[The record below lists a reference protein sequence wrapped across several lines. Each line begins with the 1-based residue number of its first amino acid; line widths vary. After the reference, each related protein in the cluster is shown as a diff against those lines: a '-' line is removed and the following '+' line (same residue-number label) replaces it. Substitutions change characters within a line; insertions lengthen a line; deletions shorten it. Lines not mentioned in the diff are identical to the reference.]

1 MRIDVGMM
9 LHSNVPMYEIPII
22 RSFLYGYKGMCEHL
36 MKSASSSG
44 KPFSEQSSSHT
55 SNVLIDPVQVYLIY
69 PGVLL
74 LGIICATIFA
84 TGQIKR
90 IHIREMNNME

>member
-36 MKSASSSG
+36 VKS
-44 KPFSEQSSSHT
+44 FR
-55 SNVLIDPVQVYLIY
+55 
-69 PGVLL
+69 
-74 LGIICATIFA
+74 FA
-84 TGQIKR
+84 EKKQRQRKIPTFVKVNQR
-90 IHIREMNNME
+90 REVN

>member
-36 MKSASSSG
+36 VKSASSSG

-55 SNVLIDPVQVYLIY
+55 SSVLIRKT
-69 PGVLL
+69 
-74 LGIICATIFA
+74 CIFQGR
-84 TGQIKR
+84 TGKVPIE
-90 IHIREMNNME
+90 EMTNRWETGNSDG